1 MAEDSEY
8 GRLALEKMARVLG
21 HSRASQLF
29 DEIRTEI
36 GLSAIESPDD
46 LLAFARA
53 LSGRGAFEGAV
64 GAMLSVQAVMKGA
77 KGD

>member
-1 MAEDSEY
+1 MTDSEY
-8 GRLALEKMARVLG
+8 SRLALEKMSRVLG
-21 HSRASQLF
+21 ESRARQLYE
-29 DEIRTEI
+29 EILVEI
-36 GLSAIESPDD
+36 ELENLSSADD

-77 KGD
+77 KSE

>member
-1 MAEDSEY
+1 MSSDSEFD
-8 GRLALEKMARVLG
+8 RLAREKMTRVLG
-21 HSRASQLF
+21 ESRAAQLYA
-29 DEIRTEI
+29 EILAEI
-36 GLSAIESPDD
+36 GRDSLESADD

>member
-1 MAEDSEY
+1 MPNSEF
-8 GRLALEKMARVLG
+8 GQLALEKMTRVLG
-21 HSRASQLF
+21 EARARQLF
-29 DEIRTEI
+29 DEICTEI
-36 GLSAIESPDD
+36 GLNGISDADD

-77 KGD
+77 KSD